1 MIFVDTNIFM
11 YAVGR
16 PHPLRT
22 AARDFFLTCNGDR
35 TPLCTSAE
43 VLQELVHAY
52 LPVARLDALDAAMAL
67 LVRSRV
73 QVWPLE
79 DEDVTLARQLHEQF
93 PALGPRDLC
102 HLASC
107 RRRGVSKV
115 MTFNQALRA
124 VTGGPGRDTGQSHAM
139 PGKS

>member
-1 MIFVDTNIFM
+1 MIFIDTNVFM

-22 AARDFFLTCNGDR
+22 AAREFFLLCNGNR

-52 LPVARLDALDAAMAL
+52 LPVARVEALDAAME
-67 LVRSRV
+67 LVARARV
-73 QVWPLE
+73 QVWSLE
-79 DEDVTLARQLHEQF
+79 EEDVTLARQLHEQY
-93 PALGPRDLC
+93 PMLGARDLC

-107 RRRGVSKV
+107 RRRGVSEV
-115 MTFNQALRA
+115 MTYDQALRA
-124 VTGGPGRDTGQSHAM
+124 VNGRSL
-139 PGKS
+139 S

>member
-1 MIFVDTNIFM
+1 MIFVDTNVFM

-22 AARDFFLTCNGDR
+22 AARDFFVRTNGNR

-52 LPVARLDALDAAMAL
+52 LPVARVETLDAAMV
-67 LVRSRV
+67 LVSRSRV

-79 DEDVTLARQLHEQF
+79 EEDVTLARQLHEQY
-93 PALGPRDLC
+93 PMLC

-107 RRRGVSKV
+107 HRRGVSRV
-115 MTFNQALRA
+115 MTFDQTLRS
-124 VTGGPGRDTGQSHAM
+124 VTGGAGRDTGQRRTM

>member
-1 MIFVDTNIFM
+1 MIFVDTNVFM

-22 AARDFFLTCNGDR
+22 AARDFFVRTNGNR

-52 LPVARLDALDAAMAL
+52 LPVARVETLDAAMV
-67 LVRSRV
+67 LVSRSRV

-79 DEDVTLARQLHEQF
+79 EEDVTLARQLHEQY
-93 PALGPRDLC
+93 PMLGARDLC

-115 MTFNQALRA
+115 MTFDQALRA
-124 VTGGPGRDTGQSHAM
+124 VTGGLGKDTGQRHTI

>member
-1 MIFVDTNIFM
+1 MIFIDTNVFM

-22 AARDFFLTCNGDR
+22 AAREFFLMCNGNR

-52 LPVARLDALDAAMAL
+52 LPVARVEALDAAME
-67 LVRSRV
+67 LVARARV
-73 QVWPLE
+73 QVWSLE
-79 DEDVTLARQLHEQF
+79 EEDVTLARQLHEQY
-93 PALGPRDLC
+93 PMLGARDLC

-107 RRRGVSKV
+107 RRRGVSEV
-115 MTFNQALRA
+115 MTYDQALRA
-124 VTGGPGRDTGQSHAM
+124 VNGGSL
-139 PGKS
+139 S